1 MTRQAQFRFHAE
13 LNDLLPRSRREAS
26 ISLAFNPG
34 QSLKHLVE
42 SLGVPH
48 TEIQNARV
56 NGVPVEL
63 SYQVQDGDRVE
74 VFPAGPIRLDGERR
88 FILDNHLGRLAAY
101 LRMLGFDC
109 LYRNDYQDDEL
120 AAASSVQGRI
130 LLTRDKHLLMR
141 TQVQF
146 GYWVRSKVPRRQLE
160 EVVRRFDLAPAVRPF
175 QRCVR
180 CNGLLQPVSKAEIL
194 HRLEPLTRQYYDE
207 FRRCPDCGQIYWKGS
222 HFARMQRL
230 VEQVIADQSG
240 S

>member
-74 VFPAGPIRLDGERR
+74 IFPAGPIRLDGERR

>member
-141 TQVQF
+141 TQGQF

-194 HRLEPLTRQYYDE
+194 HRLEPLTCQYYDE

>member
-63 SYQVQDGDRVE
+63 SYRVQDGDRVE